1 VTPCVFA
8 VPGDLSSP
16 TGGYKY
22 DREVLARLAQN
33 GVTARH
39 LALPAGF
46 PHPDAG
52 VLAAATTMLATIPDG
67 NVLMIDGLAYGALP
81 AAIIDAVRAPIVA
94 LVHHPLALEAG
105 TPPRRAAELVALER
119 HALSRARAVIVTSPT
134 TAETLRDD
142 YGVPAD
148 RLTAAVPGVERA
160 RRAVGTKRPVSL
172 LAVGSISER
181 KGYDVLIDALATIP
195 DLTWRLRIVGA
206 ADRASDV
213 ARALEERIARS
224 GIADRI
230 ERRGALDAAA
240 LDDEYDR
247 ADIFVMSSRY
257 EGYGMAITE
266 AIARGLPIVSTTGG
280 ALARTVPREAALNV
294 PPNDAPALA
303 RALRDMIGD
312 EALRM
317 QKSVAS
323 WLLAETLPRWEDTAA
338 TIAGVLRQVRL
349 KEGAQG

>member
-1 VTPCVFA
+1 MTPCVFA
-8 VPGDLSSP
+8 VPGDLASP

-22 DREVLARLAQN
+22 DREVLARLGRN
-33 GVTARH
+33 GIDARH
-39 LALPAGF
+39 LALPGGF
-46 PHPDAG
+46 PHPDATA
-52 VLAAATTMLATIPDG
+52 LAATTTMLATIPADS
-67 NVLMIDGLAYGALP
+67 VLLIDGLAFGALP
-81 AAIIDAVRAPIVA
+81 GAILDAVRAPIVA

-105 TPPRRAAELVALER
+105 TPRHRAAELVALER
-119 HALSRARAVIVTSPT
+119 HALARARAVIVTSPT

-148 RLTAAVPGVERA
+148 RLTVAVPGVEPA
-160 RRAVGTKRPVSL
+160 RRAAGTKRPVSL

-195 DLTWRLRIVGA
+195 DLAWRLRLVGA
-206 ADRASDV
+206 VDRASDV
-213 ARALEERIARS
+213 ARALEGRIARS

-230 ERRGALDAAA
+230 ERRGALDAAS

-280 ALARTVPREAALNV
+280 ALARTVPREAALKV
-294 PPNDAPALA
+294 PPDDAPALA

-338 TIAGVLRQVRL
+338 TIARVIGRVAPR
-349 KEGAQG
+349 EGAQG